1 LLARRNFSCLAI
13 IMSADRQVKA
23 PVTRPFG
30 FWTATALVVGGMIAS
45 GIFMIPATLAPFG
58 WIGVVAWAVSIGGVL
73 SIAFVLARLAQVMPE
88 ETGAIAITGAV
99 LGELPGVLVG
109 WSYWVSV
116 WAANAAIAIA
126 AASYLEKLQPGLAGT
141 WAGGA
146 SLAVLII
153 WGLTLLNLGGARI
166 AGRFQ
171 VVTTLLKLLPLVAVM
186 AIAAGLWIGGK
197 GTPPHAAGPALPGL
211 AAAVALTLFPLVGF
225 ESAGVAAERVRDPAR
240 TIMRATMAGTLLTGL
255 LYVVV
260 CSAIIFNLP
269 SGELTESQAPFQLFV
284 ERFWGAGAALAVAG
298 FAAIAAIGALN
309 GWILI
314 QGEVPLGMARAG
326 LLPAWFGRTSARDVP
341 VGTLVVASTL
351 ASLLVLFNSSKSLA
365 GVFAF
370 AALLTTCAA
379 LWLYLA
385 ICLAALVRRVATPA
399 AAIGLGFALF
409 AFWGAGGKASGL
421 SLLLML
427 TALPIYWLRPARSR
441 SL

>member
-1 LLARRNFSCLAI
+1 MA
-13 IMSADRQVKA
+13 
-23 PVTRPFG
+23 RPFG

-58 WIGVVAWAVSIGGVL
+58 WTGVAAWGISIAGVL
-73 SIAFVLARLAQVMPE
+73 SIAFVLARLAQTMPQA
-88 ETGAIAITGAV
+88 TGAIAVTGAV

-116 WAANAAIAIA
+116 WSANAAIAIA
-126 AASYLEKLQPGLAGT
+126 AASYLEVLLPGVQGT
-141 WAGGA
+141 RFGGA
-146 SLAVLII
+146 ALAVAII
-153 WGLTLLNLGGARI
+153 WSLTLLNLGGARL

-171 VVTTLLKLLPLVAVM
+171 VVTTLLKLLPLIAVI
-186 AIAAGLWIGGK
+186 AIAVGVWSGG
-197 GTPPHAAGPALPGL
+197 GGAPLPAMSLAMPGL

-225 ESAGVAAERVRDPAR
+225 ESAGIAAERVRDPAR
-240 TIMRATMAGTLLTGL
+240 TIMRATMAGTLVTGL

-260 CSAIIFNLP
+260 CSAIVLILP
-269 SGELTESQAPFQLFV
+269 ADELTASQAPFQLFV
-284 ERFWGAGAALAVAG
+284 ERFWGYGAAIAVAA

-309 GWILI
+309 GWVLI

-341 VGTLVVASTL
+341 VRVLVVASTL
-351 ASLLVLFNSSKSLA
+351 ASLLVLFNASKSLA

-370 AALLTTCAA
+370 AALLTTCAS

-385 ICLAALVRRVATPA
+385 ICVSALIRRVAVPTA
-399 AAIGLGFALF
+399 AVGFCFALF
-409 AFWGAGGKASGL
+409 AFWGAGAEAAGL

-427 TALPIYWLRPARSR
+427 TALPVYWLRPRT
-441 SL
+441 

>member
-1 LLARRNFSCLAI
+1 
-13 IMSADRQVKA
+13 MSEQSQASVSVA
-23 PVTRPFG
+23 RPFG

-58 WIGVVAWAVSIGGVL
+58 WTGVAAWVISIAGVL
-73 SIAFVLARLAQVMPE
+73 SIAFALARLAQTMPDA
-88 ETGAIAITGAV
+88 TGAIAMTGAV

-126 AASYLEKLQPGLAGT
+126 AASYLEALLPGLQGT
-141 WAGGA
+141 LLNGA
-146 SLAVLII
+146 TLAVAII
-153 WGLTLLNLGGARI
+153 WALTLLNLRGARL

-171 VVTTLLKLLPLVAVM
+171 VVTTLLKLLPLIAVI
-186 AIAAGLWIGGK
+186 AIAAGIWLGGEQAPLPVS
-197 GTPPHAAGPALPGL
+197 GLAVPGL

-225 ESAGVAAERVRDPAR
+225 ESAGIAAERVRDPAR
-240 TIMRATMAGTLLTGL
+240 TIMRATMAGALITGL

-260 CSAIIFNLP
+260 CSAIVLILP
-269 SGELTESQAPFQLFV
+269 ADELAASQAPFQLFV
-284 ERFWGAGAALAVAG
+284 ERFWGYGAALAVTV

-309 GWILI
+309 GWVLI

-326 LLPAWFGRTSARDVP
+326 LLPAWFGRTSAHDVP
-341 VGTLVVASTL
+341 VRVLIAASVL
-351 ASLLVLFNSSKSLA
+351 ASLLVLFNASKSLA

-370 AALLTTCAA
+370 AALLTTCAS

-385 ICLAALVRRVATPA
+385 ICVAALVRRVAVPA
-399 AAIGLGFALF
+399 AAVGLGFALF
-409 AFWGAGGKASGL
+409 AFWGAGTQASGL

-427 TALPIYWLRPARSR
+427 TALPVYWLRPRTSAQLS
-441 SL
+441 

>member
-1 LLARRNFSCLAI
+1 
-13 IMSADRQVKA
+13 MQA
-23 PVTRPFG
+23 PAERPFG

-58 WIGVVAWAVSIGGVL
+58 WTGVLAWAISIGGVL
-73 SIAFVLARLAQVMPE
+73 SIAFTLSRLAQTMPQS
-88 ETGAIAITGAV
+88 TGAIAVAGAV

-126 AASYLEKLQPGLAGT
+126 AASYVEVLVPGLQGARF
-141 WAGGA
+141 GGA
-146 SLAVLII
+146 VLAVGFI
-153 WGLTLLNLGGARI
+153 WALTLLNLGGARL

-171 VVTTLLKLLPLVAVM
+171 VATTLLKLLPLVAVII
-186 AIAAGLWIGGK
+186 IAATIWLDDGRSPL
-197 GTPPHAAGPALPGL
+197 PPTSTAMTGL

-225 ESAGVAAERVRDPAR
+225 ESAGIAAERVRDPAR
-240 TIMRATMAGTLLTGL
+240 TIMLATMVGTFVTGL

-260 CSAIIFNLP
+260 CSAIVLILP
-269 SGELTESQAPFQLFV
+269 SAELAASQAPFQLFV
-284 ERFWGAGAALAVAG
+284 ERFWGYGAAIAVAA

-309 GWILI
+309 GWVLI

-341 VGTLVVASTL
+341 VRVLVIASAL
-351 ASLLVLFNSSKSLA
+351 ASLLVWFNSSKSLS

-370 AALLTTCAA
+370 AALLTTCAS

-385 ICLAALVRRVATPA
+385 ICVAALIRRVAIPA
-399 AAIGLGFALF
+399 AAVGTGFALF
-409 AFWGAGGKASGL
+409 AFWGAGAQASGL
-421 SLLLML
+421 SLVLML
-427 TALPIYWLRPARSR
+427 TALPVYWLRPRAAGPAIPS
-441 SL
+441 S

>member
-1 LLARRNFSCLAI
+1 
-13 IMSADRQVKA
+13 MSADRHVE
-23 PVTRPFG
+23 PSLTRPFG

-58 WIGVVAWAVSIGGVL
+58 WTGVAAWGISIAGVL
-73 SIAFVLARLAQVMPE
+73 SIAFVLARLAQAMPQA
-88 ETGAIAITGAV
+88 TGAIAVTGAV

-116 WAANAAIAIA
+116 WSANAAIAIA
-126 AASYLEKLQPGLAGT
+126 AASYLEVLLPGVQGT
-141 WAGGA
+141 RLGGA
-146 SLAVLII
+146 TLAVAII
-153 WGLTLLNLGGARI
+153 WSLTLLNLGGARL

-171 VVTTLLKLLPLVAVM
+171 VVTTMLKLLPLIAVI
-186 AIAAGLWIGGK
+186 AIAAGVWFGG
-197 GTPPHAAGPALPGL
+197 AGAPLPAVNLAMPGL

-225 ESAGVAAERVRDPAR
+225 ESAGIAAERVRDPAR
-240 TIMRATMAGTLLTGL
+240 TIMRATMAGTLVTGL

-260 CSAIIFNLP
+260 CSAIVLILP
-269 SGELTESQAPFQLFV
+269 AEVLTASQAPFQLFV
-284 ERFWGAGAALAVAG
+284 ERFWGYGPALAVTA

-309 GWILI
+309 GWVLI

-341 VGTLVVASTL
+341 VGVLVVASTL
-351 ASLLVLFNSSKSLA
+351 ASLLVLFNASKSLA

-370 AALLTTCAA
+370 AALLTTCAS

-385 ICLAALVRRVATPA
+385 ICVSALIRRVAVPA
-399 AAIGLGFALF
+399 AAVGLGFALF
-409 AFWGAGGKASGL
+409 AFWGAGAGAAGL

-427 TALPIYWLRPARSR
+427 TALPVYWLRPRR
-441 SL
+441 